1 MAQSRNKT
9 GVEFERQICEVKGW
23 TRTATSP
30 KISWTGVG
38 HNNFEK
44 IASIN
49 FDPTKFVPTSSS
61 TYNKCDAITDKNE
74 KVEIKKYKTSKLKN
88 WVLYSEPIFKV
99 ASREALYTVTQLFG
113 NGDMNKAIEVYNN
126 FLDGIVKN
134 IGQDILNN
142 ITQSNI
148 GIQLI
153 DGFVP
158 QSNLEYRWVVK
169 KGWADFNRLTI
180 EFRIKSMI

>member
-1 MAQSRNKT
+1 MGQSRNKT
-9 GVEFERQICEVKGW
+9 GFEFEKQICESNGW
-23 TRTATSP
+23 TRVSTSP

-38 HNNFEK
+38 RTNFEK
-44 IASIN
+44 IASLN
-49 FDPTKFVPTSSS
+49 FNPNKFVPTSESV
-61 TYNKCDAITDKNE
+61 YEKYDAITDNNK

-88 WVLYSEPIFKV
+88 WALYSEPIFKV
-99 ASREALYTVTQLFG
+99 ASRDSLLKVTQLFG
-113 NGDMNKAIEVYNN
+113 DGNLNKAIEVYNN

-142 ITQSNI
+142 ITQSNV
-148 GIQLI
+148 GVQMI

-169 KGWADFNRLTI
+169 KGWAGFNRLTI
-180 EFRIKSMI
+180 EFRIKS